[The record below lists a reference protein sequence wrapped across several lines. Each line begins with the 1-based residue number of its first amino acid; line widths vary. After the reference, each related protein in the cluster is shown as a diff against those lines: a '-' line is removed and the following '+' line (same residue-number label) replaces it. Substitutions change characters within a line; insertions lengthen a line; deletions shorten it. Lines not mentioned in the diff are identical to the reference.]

1 MSNTYHILK
10 NAIGAGGYK
19 LADMQGKIKKYHIV
33 GDITEEQEK
42 ELLSLALSGASPA
55 GERPSDAELLQAM
68 ARRIEALETR
78 VKVLEDGENAE
89 AGEGTGEGEIEPW
102 APWDGLSNKYQP
114 SAIVS
119 HGGKVWESTYDGQ
132 NVWEPGAVGIDERFW
147 RVRDETGEG
156 QATA

>member
-19 LADMQGKIKKYHIV
+19 LTDMQGKIKKMYML
-33 GDITEEQEK
+33 GDLTEEQLD
-42 ELLSLALSGASPA
+42 ELLALAFNCISAEA
-55 GERPSDAELLQAM
+55 ERPEMRITIGVLAT
-68 ARRIEALETR
+68 RIEALEAR

-102 APWDGLSNKYQP
+102 EPWDGLSDKYQP
-114 SAIVS
+114 GAIVS

-147 RVRDETGEG
+147 RVRDEMDEG